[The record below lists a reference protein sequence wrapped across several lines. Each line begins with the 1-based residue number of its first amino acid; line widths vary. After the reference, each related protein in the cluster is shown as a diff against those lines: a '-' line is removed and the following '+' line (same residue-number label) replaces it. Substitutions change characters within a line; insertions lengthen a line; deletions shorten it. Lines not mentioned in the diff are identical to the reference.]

1 MIFQTIVVG
10 PFECNTYIVGSEEA
24 GTVLVVDPGG
34 EAERIIE
41 AVTQLGVRVSHI
53 INTHGHADHTGGVAK
68 VKDETGAEY
77 CIGEGDLPML
87 EDTFLRDMLPD
98 FIQPPKPDILLKGG
112 EEFKCGDLKYTTLA
126 TPGHTLGSV
135 CIAGHGLVF
144 TGDTLFKMSVG
155 RSDFPGGDHDTL
167 ISSITNEL
175 MTLPKDTLVY
185 PGHGP
190 ETSIGVE
197 KEMNPFLKNG

>member
-24 GTVLVVDPGG
+24 GVVLMIDPGG
-34 EAERIIE
+34 EAERIME
-41 AVTQLGVRVSHI
+41 SVTQLGVTVSHI

-68 VKDETGAEY
+68 VKDKTGAKY
-77 CIGEGDLPML
+77 CIGEDDAPML

-98 FIQPPKPDILLKGG
+98 FVQPPKPDVLLKGG
-112 EEFKCGDLKYTTLA
+112 EEFRCGDLSYTVLA
-126 TPGHTLGSV
+126 TPGHTLGSI
-135 CIAGHGLVF
+135 CIAGNDVVF

-155 RSDFPGGDHDTL
+155 RSDFPGGDHDVL

-175 MTLPKDTLVY
+175 MKLPKDTLVY

-197 KEMNPFLKNG
+197 KDMNPFLRI